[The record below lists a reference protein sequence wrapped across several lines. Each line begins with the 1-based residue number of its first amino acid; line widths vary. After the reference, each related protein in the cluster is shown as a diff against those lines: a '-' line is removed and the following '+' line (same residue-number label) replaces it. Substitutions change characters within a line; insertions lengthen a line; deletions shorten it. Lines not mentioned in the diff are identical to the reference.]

1 MTILGVD
8 PGSRKVGVAV
18 LEEDGEV
25 PYRAILQPEGLLEE
39 IRPLVE
45 RFRIEA
51 IAVGGG
57 TRGAEIMERL
67 AGLGL
72 PCERVD
78 ETSTTLD
85 ARKLYFEA
93 YPPRGWRRLV
103 PRGMLTPPQPIDDF
117 AAELIA
123 RRLDRKLREHSDR

>member
-1 MTILGVD
+1 MRILGVD

-18 LEEDGEV
+18 LAESGEV
-25 PYRAILQPEGLLEE
+25 AFRAILRPEGLLDE

-45 RFRIEA
+45 RFGVEA

-57 TRGAEIMERL
+57 TRGTETLDRL
-67 AGLGL
+67 GELGL

-93 YPPRGWRRLV
+93 YPPSGWRRFI
-103 PRGMLTPPQPIDDF
+103 PRGMLTPPRPIDDF

-123 RRLDRKLREHSDR
+123 RRFAEKLRERSDR

>member
-1 MTILGVD
+1 MTLLGVD

-18 LEEDGEV
+18 LTESGEV
-25 PYRAILQPEGLLEE
+25 PFRAILQPDGLLDE

-51 IAVGGG
+51 VAVGAG
-57 TRGAEIMERL
+57 TRGAEIMEQL

-78 ETSTTLD
+78 ETGTTLD

-103 PRGMLTPPQPIDDF
+103 PRGMLTPPRPIDDF

-123 RRLDRKLREHSDR
+123 RRLNRKLREDSER

>member
-1 MTILGVD
+1 MRILGVD

-18 LEEDGEV
+18 LAESGEV
-25 PYRAILQPEGLLEE
+25 AFRAILRPGGLLDE

-45 RFRIEA
+45 RFGVEA

-57 TRGAEIMERL
+57 TRGTETLDRL
-67 AGLGL
+67 GELGL

-93 YPPRGWRRLV
+93 YPPSGWRRFI
-103 PRGMLTPPQPIDDF
+103 PRGMLTPPRPIDDF

-123 RRLDRKLREHSDR
+123 RRFAEKLRERSDR

>member
-1 MTILGVD
+1 MTVLGVD

-18 LEEDGEV
+18 LTAKGEV
-25 PYRAILQPEGLLEE
+25 PFRAIFRPEGLLEE
-39 IRPLVE
+39 VRPLLE
-45 RFRIEA
+45 RYRIEA

-57 TRGAEIMERL
+57 TRGTETLDRL
-67 AGLGL
+67 GELGL

-85 ARKLYFEA
+85 ARKLFFEA
-93 YPPRGWRRLV
+93 NPPTGWRRFI
-103 PRGMLTPPQPIDDF
+103 PRGMLVPPRPIDDF

-123 RRLDRKLREHSDR
+123 RRFAEKLRGRSDR

>member
-1 MTILGVD
+1 MTLLGVD
-8 PGSRKVGVAV
+8 PGSRKIGVAV
-18 LEEDGEV
+18 LAEGGEV
-25 PYRAILQPEGLLEE
+25 PFRAILRPEGLLEE
-39 IRPLVE
+39 IRTLVE
-45 RFRIEA
+45 RYGIEA

-57 TRGAEIMERL
+57 TRGGEIIEQL
-67 AGLGL
+67 ATLGL

-78 ETSTTLD
+78 ETSTTLE

-93 YPPRGWRRLV
+93 NPPRGWRRLV

-123 RRLDRKLREHSDR
+123 RRFGRKLQEHSDR

>member
-1 MTILGVD
+1 MTVLGID

-18 LEEDGEV
+18 LTESGEV
-25 PYRAILQPEGLLEE
+25 PFRAILQPDRLLEDLAP
-39 IRPLVE
+39 IIDRYRVE
-45 RFRIEA
+45 V

-57 TRGAEIMERL
+57 TRGSEILHRV
-67 AGLGL
+67 ADFGL

-93 YPPRGWRRLV
+93 FPPRGWRRLI
-103 PRGMLTPPQPIDDF
+103 PRGMLTPPRPIDDF

-123 RRLDRKLREHSDR
+123 RRFQGTR